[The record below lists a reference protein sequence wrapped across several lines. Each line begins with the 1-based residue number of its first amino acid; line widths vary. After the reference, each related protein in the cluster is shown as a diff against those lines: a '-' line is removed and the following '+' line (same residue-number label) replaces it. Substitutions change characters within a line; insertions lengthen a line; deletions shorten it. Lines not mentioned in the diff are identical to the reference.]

1 MSAAP
6 LPSTPL
12 LPSLHLLESTADLL
26 AQLGP
31 HRVTAERLSEH
42 TGVSLTA
49 ILAVWPEPLDPA
61 RAALDHLGEC
71 IASSLGPERSNE
83 KLGDLLP
90 RCLGA
95 TAQHD
100 RYWRIMSW
108 CLMEGHHPLDLRREY
123 PVIQRMVRA
132 AERSG
137 GAVSAEALV
146 AGLAGGGMGLLM
158 YGTYLQVALG
168 QGEVRWARTR
178 AELVTLLRRMMLRAE
193 RRQVH

>member
-12 LPSLHLLESTADLL
+12 LPSLHLLESAADLL
-26 AQLGP
+26 ADLGP
-31 HRVTAERLSEH
+31 HRVTVERLAEH
-42 TGVSLTA
+42 TGVSRGA
-49 ILAVWPEPLDPA
+49 ILAVWPEPLDPT
-61 RAALDHLGEC
+61 RAVLDHLGEC
-71 IASSLGPERSNE
+71 IAAGLGPERTNE

-95 TAQHD
+95 TAQHE
-100 RYWRIMSW
+100 RYWRILSW
-108 CLMEGHHPLDLRREY
+108 CLLEGQHPLDLRREY

-137 GAVSAEALV
+137 GAVSSEALV
-146 AGLAGGGMGLLM
+146 AGLAGAGMGLLM

-168 QGEVRWARTR
+168 QGETRWQRTR
-178 AELVTLLRRMMLRAE
+178 SELVTLLRRMMLRAE
-193 RRQVH
+193 RRHVH